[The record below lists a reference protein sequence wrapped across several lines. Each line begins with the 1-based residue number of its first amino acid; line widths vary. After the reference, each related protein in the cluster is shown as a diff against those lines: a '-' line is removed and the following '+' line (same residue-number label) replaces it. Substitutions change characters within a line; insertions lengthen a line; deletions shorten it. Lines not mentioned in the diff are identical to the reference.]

1 VNQEEAQSLLPDES
15 CPASFDEKFLIALY
29 NGLVEAVFA
38 IEIASRCVV
47 YWNKGAEALFDYRA
61 DEMLRQTAEKLFPDE
76 SSADRYYG
84 IAVPEIEAK
93 GFWRGEWEYRRRDGL
108 RFIGEATATLL
119 RTDRER
125 YATVVVRDVTDRKEI
140 AQPSRR
146 LNQRLAKRVT
156 EAASQPASRPSE
168 LEQSDSERRQTEQ
181 LLDVLLRNLS
191 NYAIIILSSEG
202 QVIHWNK
209 ETERVLGYP
218 AGEVEGT
225 HLSNFYR
232 AKQEQEEKWKEILE
246 RAKVQ
251 DSFRDYDCL
260 LRRDGSPFYARI
272 EVFALRDRNALNGY
286 MLLLR
291 DDTEQR
297 KIRERLK
304 DKEHMAAVGTAT
316 AMLAHEIK
324 NPLNGMSTTV
334 QLLERSLRNDSP
346 PSKEIM
352 VDTVQ
357 DLKNEIG
364 RLQSLL
370 ADFQA
375 ISHPQRLNIQ
385 PVELVRLM
393 RELTSL
399 VMPGSLKQKIR
410 IVEHY
415 AADLP
420 HVHGDP
426 DKLKQAFINLIKN
439 ACEAMPHGGTLTTKA
454 YPSKEG
460 VTVEI
465 IDTGEGVR
473 PDLDI
478 FELFSSTKSDGTGLG
493 LVIVRQIILAH
504 NGSIEYSSNAGA
516 GTTFRVILPFQ
527 SPYSI

>member
-1 VNQEEAQSLLPDES
+1 MNQEEAQSLLAGRRG
-15 CPASFDEKFLIALY
+15 PAPFDEKFLVALY
-29 NGLVEAVFA
+29 NGLVEAVFV
-38 IEIASRCVV
+38 IEIVSRCVV
-47 YWNKGAEALFDYRA
+47 YWNKGAEALFKYRA
-61 DEMLRQTAEKLFPDE
+61 DEMMQQMAEKLFADQP
-76 SSADRYYG
+76 SADRYYS
-84 IAVPEIEAK
+84 IAIPEIEAK
-93 GFWRGEWEYRRRDGL
+93 GSWRGEWEYRRSDAS

-119 RTDRER
+119 RTDREC
-125 YATVVVRDVTDRKEI
+125 YATLVVRDVTDRKEI
-140 AQPSRR
+140 EQRTHR
-146 LNQRLAKRVT
+146 LNQRLARRVT
-156 EAASQPASRPSE
+156 EAASQPASKANE
-168 LEQSDSERRQTEQ
+168 LEKSESEQRQTEQ

-202 QVIHWNK
+202 QVLHWNK

-218 AGEVEGT
+218 SSEVEGT

-232 AKQEQEEKWKEILE
+232 AEQKQEEKWKEILE
-246 RAKVQ
+246 RAKIQ
-251 DSFRDYDCL
+251 DSFRDYECL
-260 LRRDGSPFYARI
+260 LRRDGSPFYARV
-272 EVFALRDRNALNGY
+272 EVFALRDRTALNGY

-410 IVEHY
+410 IVEQY

-420 HVHGDP
+420 HVHGDA

-439 ACEAMPHGGTLTTKA
+439 ACEAMPRGGTLTTRA
-454 YPSKEG
+454 YPSEEG

-465 IDTGEGVR
+465 VDTGEGVR
-473 PDLDI
+473 PGLDI

-504 NGSIEYSSNAGA
+504 NGSIEYASKAGA

-527 SPYSI
+527 SL